1 MRRGSADI
9 AHLIRVDFISC
20 FLQIASQ
27 GNYIFVAFQFSQFL
41 RGECATKIK
50 NYSQFAWTV
59 PELLKRWPQN
69 TIIFLVP
76 MNIPEFAPSDFF
88 FKLCFATRG
97 RCNYFSQS
105 WNFELKIFLDFHFM
119 TKIGSTGQ
127 WIYFLPQK
135 CVKMAKNWTSKILI
149 MLRKRLKM
157 TLNLTILAR
166 NY

>member
-50 NYSQFAWTV
+50 NYSQFAWTGQ
-59 PELLKRWPQN
+59 ELLKRWPQN

-76 MNIPEFAPSDFF
+76 MNIPELAPSDFF
-88 FKLCFATRG
+88 
-97 RCNYFSQS
+97 S
-105 WNFELKIFLDFHFM
+105 NFVWPPEGAEIIFLKVRILSWKFFWTFILWQKLALGVCESIFCQKM
-119 TKIGSTGQ
+119 SKNGQKITSE
-127 WIYFLPQK
+127 IFLVP
-135 CVKMAKNWTSKILI
+135 SK
-149 MLRKRLKM
+149 KS
-157 TLNLTILAR
+157 
-166 NY
+166 